1 MSLSADSCLK
11 RIRRY
16 VEAAGYKEV
25 SDARVREACLTNN
38 FDPTKAATQLIK
50 EEQLKI
56 YLEDMCVRLGY
67 QPNKQFI
74 YTSCIKYKFKQE
86 PVEEYTLKLF
96 KAKTKVKSECK
107 KAKILAPEDEE
118 LDQLIMYYFGNW
130 RSVFHSIRQDL

>member
-38 FDPTKAATQLIK
+38 FDPRNAASQLIS

-74 YTSCIKYKFKQE
+74 CTSCLKYKFKQKL
-86 PVEEYTLKLF
+86 VEKYTIKLF
-96 KAKTKVKSECK
+96 EAKIKVKSECE
-107 KAKILAPEDEE
+107 KAQIITPEDEE

>member
-25 SDARVREACLTNN
+25 SDGRIREACLINN
-38 FDPTKAATQLIK
+38 FNPDNAANQLIS

-74 YTSCIKYKFKQE
+74 CTSCIKYKFKQV
-86 PVEEYTLKLF
+86 PVEEYALKLF

-107 KAKILAPEDEE
+107 KAKITTPEDDK
-118 LDQLIMYYFGNW
+118 LDRLIMHYFGNW
-130 RSVFHSIRQDL
+130 QSVFHSIRQGL

>member
-1 MSLSADSCLK
+1 MSFSADSCLK

-25 SDARVREACLTNN
+25 SDSRIREACLINN
-38 FDPTKAATQLIK
+38 FNPNNAANQLIS

-74 YTSCIKYKFKQE
+74 CTSCIKYKFKQVL
-86 PVEEYTLKLF
+86 VEEYALKLF

-107 KAKILAPEDEE
+107 KAKITTPEDDK
-118 LDQLIMYYFGNW
+118 LDRLIMHYFGNW
-130 RSVFHSIRQDL
+130 QSVFHSIRQDL

>member
-1 MSLSADSCLK
+1 MSFSADSCLK

-25 SDARVREACLTNN
+25 SDSRIREACLINN
-38 FDPTKAATQLIK
+38 FNPNNAANQLIS

-74 YTSCIKYKFKQE
+74 CTSCIKYKFKQVL
-86 PVEEYTLKLF
+86 VEEYALKLF

-107 KAKILAPEDEE
+107 KAKITTPEDDK
-118 LDQLIMYYFGNW
+118 LDRLIMYYFGNW
-130 RSVFHSIRQDL
+130 QSVFHSIRQDL

>member
-1 MSLSADSCLK
+1 MNLSANSCLK

-25 SDARVREACLTNN
+25 SDARIREACLINN
-38 FDPTKAATQLIK
+38 FNPDTAANQLIS

-74 YTSCIKYKFKQE
+74 CTSCIKYKFKQV
-86 PVEEYTLKLF
+86 PVEEYALKLF
-96 KAKTKVKSECK
+96 KAKTKVKSEGK
-107 KAKILAPEDEE
+107 KAKITTPEDDK
-118 LDQLIMYYFGNW
+118 LNRLIMHYFGNW
-130 RSVFHSIRQDL
+130 QSVFHSIRQGL

>member
-1 MSLSADSCLK
+1 MSFSADSCLK

-25 SDARVREACLTNN
+25 SDSRIREACLINN
-38 FDPTKAATQLIK
+38 FNPNNAANQLIS

-74 YTSCIKYKFKQE
+74 CTSCIKYKFKQVL
-86 PVEEYTLKLF
+86 VEEYALKLF

-107 KAKILAPEDEE
+107 KAKISTPEDDK
-118 LDQLIMYYFGNW
+118 LDRLIMHYFGNW
-130 RSVFHSIRQDL
+130 QSVFHSIRQDL

>member
-25 SDARVREACLTNN
+25 SDARIREACLINN
-38 FDPTKAATQLIK
+38 FNPDNAANQLIS

-74 YTSCIKYKFKQE
+74 YTSCIKYKFKQV
-86 PVEEYTLKLF
+86 PVEEYALKLF

-107 KAKILAPEDEE
+107 KAKIIAPEDDK
-118 LDQLIMYYFGNW
+118 LDRLIMYYFGNW
-130 RSVFHSIRQDL
+130 QSVFHSIRQGL